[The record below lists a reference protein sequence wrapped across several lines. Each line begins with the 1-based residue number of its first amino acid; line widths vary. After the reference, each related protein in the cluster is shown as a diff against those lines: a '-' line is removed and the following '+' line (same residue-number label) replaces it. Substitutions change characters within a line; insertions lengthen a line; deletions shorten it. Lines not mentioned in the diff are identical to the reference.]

1 LTGIDQIIIRAVN
14 RFDMAKYNNEV
25 ETKTI
30 NLIGAGTEI
39 TGDIVSNGD
48 IRIDGML
55 VGNLSTKGKVV
66 IGETGRVKGEVN
78 CKNSDVSGEIEGKI
92 VVSELLSLKIS
103 ARVNGDIQTSKL
115 AIEPGSKF
123 TGNCNMMES
132 GASSYGIKSE
142 STEKKPAKTVET
154 EKTA

>member
-1 LTGIDQIIIRAVN
+1 
-14 RFDMAKYNNEV
+14 MAKYNNET
-25 ETKTI
+25 ETKAI

-48 IRIDGML
+48 IRIDGTL
-55 VGNLSTKGKVV
+55 VGNLNTKGKVV
-66 IGETGRVKGEVN
+66 VGETGRVKGEVI

-103 ARVNGDIQTSKL
+103 ARINGDIQTSKL

-123 TGNCNMMES
+123 TGNCNMMDS
-132 GASSYGIKSE
+132 GSSSYGFKSE
-142 STEKKPAKTVET
+142 TTEKPAGKAVEA

>member
-1 LTGIDQIIIRAVN
+1 
-14 RFDMAKYNNEV
+14 MAKNNNEV

-39 TGDIVSNGD
+39 TGDINSNGD
-48 IRIDGML
+48 IRIDGTL
-55 VGNLSTKGKVV
+55 VGNLTTKGKVV

-123 TGNCNMMES
+123 TGNCNMMD
-132 GASSYGIKSE
+132 SE
-142 STEKKPAKTVET
+142 STKYGTRSDPAGKFAGKPAEA